1 MRTCLSI
8 AAAGL
13 LLCSPLDWTRA
24 DDAPRWISLFNG
36 KDLAGWNCDESYWSV
51 EDGAIT
57 GRTTPDHLLKGYN
70 TFCVLADRE
79 PANFQLR
86 LKFRIVGGN
95 SGVQY
100 RSQILDRTKWI
111 VGGYQADIDSSPTY
125 SGINYHERGRGILA
139 DRGQLVEIAADG
151 SKQVTQFADKEYL
164 QEIAVKPEQWN
175 DYLIVARGNH
185 LQHFING
192 VLTSEVIDQQSEQA
206 ATRGVIAL
214 QAHAGPPMTVQ
225 FKDIE
230 LLELD

>member
-1 MRTCLSI
+1 MRTLLTI

-13 LLCSPLDWTRA
+13 WLSSFALRTQAEESGEWT
-24 DDAPRWISLFNG
+24 SLFNG
-36 KDLAGWNCDESYWSV
+36 QNLSGWNCDESYWSV

-57 GRTTPDHLLKGYN
+57 GKTTPDHLLKGYN

-95 SGVQY
+95 SGIQY
-100 RSQILDRTKWI
+100 RSQVLDREKWI

-151 SKQVTQFADKEYL
+151 SKQTTQFADKEYL
-164 QEIAVKPEQWN
+164 QELAVKPEQWN

-192 VLTSEVIDQQSEQA
+192 VLTCEVIDHQSDKA
-206 ATRGVIAL
+206 ATSGVIAL

-230 LLELD
+230 LRELD